1 MKHVDKLSEKD
12 NRRAVTASLGSRG
25 TDIFV
30 DKSVFLS
37 HFSK

>member
-12 NRRAVTASLGSRG
+12 NRRAATACLRSRG
-25 TDIFV
+25 TNIFV

-37 HFSK
+37 QFSK